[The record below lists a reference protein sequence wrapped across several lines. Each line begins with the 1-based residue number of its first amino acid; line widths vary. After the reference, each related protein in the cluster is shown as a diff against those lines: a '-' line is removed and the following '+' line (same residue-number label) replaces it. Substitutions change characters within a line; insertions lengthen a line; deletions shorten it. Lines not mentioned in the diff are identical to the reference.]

1 MIRMTT
7 GLLALV
13 VMGFTF
19 FFPESPRWLVLKSRV
34 DDARHNISVFDDMPI
49 DSEPVEAALAGIVT
63 MHEQA
68 METASVWQLFKMGP
82 EKMRYRLILASVTQ
96 LWSQMGGSGLITYY
110 AEQLF
115 SNIGL
120 DHDTARLLAAT
131 DLTWKAV
138 CSFIP
143 FFVLERFGRRKL
155 LMFSGGGM
163 TACLVSIGSC
173 HCHEEGIIRK
183 TRLAKRATVEHDA
196 DCTSSLLPSA
206 VRRPRTTT
214 RSLPVSAFSLSTPS
228 SFSTPMASSVAT
240 GLS

>member
-1 MIRMTT
+1 MAAVQD
-7 GLLALV
+7 GS
-13 VMGFTF
+13 G
-19 FFPESPRWLVLKSRV
+19 K
-34 DDARHNISVFDDMPI
+34 DAIPI
-49 DSEPVEAALAGIVT
+49 DPRFRHSTLVPDGWIGFDHVLCR
-63 MHEQA
+63 
-68 METASVWQLFKMGP
+68 TAV
-82 EKMRYRLILASVTQ
+82 
-96 LWSQMGGSGLITYY
+96 
-110 AEQLF
+110 
-115 SNIGL
+115 L

>member
-1 MIRMTT
+1 MTT

-13 VMGFTF
+13 VMAFTF
-19 FFPESPRWLVLKSRV
+19 LFPESPRWLVLKGRV
-34 DDARHNISVFDDMPI
+34 EEARANIALYDDLPI

-63 MHEQA
+63 MHDQA
-68 METASVWQLFKMGP
+68 METASVWRLFKMGD
-82 EKMRYRLILASVTQ
+82 EKMLLRLGIACITQ

-131 DLTWKAV
+131 DLTWKAL

-155 LMFSGGGM
+155 LMASGAGM
-163 TACLVSIGSC
+163 TSCLVSHWQPSKTVKSC
-173 HCHEEGIIRK
+173 GHHHEL
-183 TRLAKRATVEHDA
+183 T
-196 DCTSSLLPSA
+196 
-206 VRRPRTTT
+206 
-214 RSLPVSAFSLSTPS
+214 
-228 SFSTPMASSVAT
+228 
-240 GLS
+240 